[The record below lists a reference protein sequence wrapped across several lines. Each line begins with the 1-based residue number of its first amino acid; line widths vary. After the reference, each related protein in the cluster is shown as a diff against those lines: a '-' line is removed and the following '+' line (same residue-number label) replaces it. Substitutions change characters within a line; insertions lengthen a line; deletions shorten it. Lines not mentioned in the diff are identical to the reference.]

1 MNDHTMKS
9 SYQHCQ
15 LNDGSL
21 LKWCVDKDVS
31 FVGWSQVVSLFSL
44 YRIVIN
50 TVAETF
56 GKNLDTCIG
65 LIHLSGLLEANFLR
79 NIHVY
84 IYSYKTDISS
94 DRAIFFFTYFTSMK
108 ALNLTC
114 SCGVRVMS
122 FVKTFLGN

>member
-1 MNDHTMKS
+1 M
-9 SYQHCQ
+9 
-15 LNDGSL
+15 
-21 LKWCVDKDVS
+21 
-31 FVGWSQVVSLFSL
+31 SLFSL

-50 TVAETF
+50 TLAETF

-65 LIHLSGLLEANFLR
+65 LIHLSVLLEANFLR

-94 DRAIFFFTYFTSMK
+94 DRAIFFFHFTSMK

-114 SCGVRVMS
+114 SCGVTVMS

>member
-21 LKWCVDKDVS
+21 LKWCVDKDV
-31 FVGWSQVVSLFSL
+31 WSQVVTLFSLFSL

-50 TVAETF
+50 TLVKTF
-56 GKNLDTCIG
+56 GKDLDTCIG
-65 LIHLSGLLEANFLR
+65 LIHLSELSKAKFLR

-84 IYSYKTDISS
+84 IYNYKTDI
-94 DRAIFFFTYFTSMK
+94 A
-108 ALNLTC
+108 
-114 SCGVRVMS
+114 
-122 FVKTFLGN
+122 